1 MICFIGSSIVE
12 DSETLKIFGKKL
24 KKNSVAVDLIC
35 FGDVSAEQKAKVE
48 VFMNAI
54 QHDNNSHVLYV
65 EPGEVYLSERIVGS
79 ELLGM
84 GGAPGMGGGNMGNME
99 EDPELAEAIRMSLAE
114 SAAQQAPQ
122 QPQNNDPNMPI
133 IQE

>member
-48 VFMNAI
+48 VFMNSI

-122 QPQNNDPNMPI
+122 QAQNNDPNMPI

>member
-1 MICFIGSSIVE
+1 
-12 DSETLKIFGKKL
+12 
-24 KKNSVAVDLIC
+24 
-35 FGDVSAEQKAKVE
+35 
-48 VFMNAI
+48 MNAI

-79 ELLGM
+79 EILGM

-122 QPQNNDPNMPI
+122 QAQNNDPNMPI
-133 IQE
+133 IQEEHQPT